1 MDRSIHCSIKKTVMK
16 KIAVFTGSGI
26 SAESGIQTFRDT
38 VNGLWYNHKVEE
50 VAHKNAWTKKNQA
63 RVLEFYNERRSQLA
77 NVEPNQAHL
86 DLAKLEQHFEV
97 TIITQNV
104 DDLHERAGSTNVI
117 HLHGELTKVR
127 STYNPQFVYDWG
139 YKPLNIGDKC
149 IKGSQLRPD
158 VVWFGEELDEELV
171 AIATEKIYEA
181 DYIIIIGTSLEVY
194 PANKIPFYNNNDEVP
209 IYIID
214 KEELRN
220 LDDFIKARN
229 RVHLLKNKA
238 TMGVSRLVKDLINK
252 K

>member
-1 MDRSIHCSIKKTVMK
+1 MK

-38 VNGLWYNHKVEE
+38 VNGLWYNYKVED
-50 VAHKNAWTKKNQA
+50 VAHKNAWSKKNQA
-63 RVLEFYNERRSQLA
+63 KVLEFYNERRSQLA

-139 YKPLNIGDKC
+139 YKPLHIGDKC

-171 AIATEKIYEA
+171 ALATEKIYEA

-194 PANKIPFYNNNDEVP
+194 PANRIPFYNNNEEVP

-220 LDDFIKARN
+220 LDDFLKAKN
-229 RVHLLKNKA
+229 RIHLLKNTA
-238 TMGVSRLVKDLINK
+238 TMGVSSLVKELIEK
-252 K
+252 L

>member
-38 VNGLWYNHKVEE
+38 VNGLWYNYKVED

-127 STYNPQFVYDWG
+127 STYNPNFIYPWG
-139 YKPLNIGDKC
+139 YKPLNVGDKC
-149 IKGSQLRPD
+149 IKGSQLRPH

-171 AIATEKIYEA
+171 ESAREKIKEA
-181 DYIIIIGTSLEVY
+181 DYIVIIGTSLEVY

-214 KEELRN
+214 KEGLRN

-229 RVHLLKNKA
+229 RVHLLKNTA
-238 TMGVSRLVKDLINK
+238 TMGVSSLVKDLINK

>member
-1 MDRSIHCSIKKTVMK
+1 MK

-38 VNGLWYNHKVEE
+38 VNGLWYNYKVED
-50 VAHKNAWTKKNQA
+50 VAHKSAWTKKNQS
-63 RVLEFYNERRSQLA
+63 RVLDFYNERRSQLA
-77 NVEPNQAHL
+77 NVKPNQAHL
-86 DLAKLEQHFEV
+86 DLAKLEKHFEV

-117 HLHGELTKVR
+117 HLHN
-127 STYNPQFVYDWG
+127 SHIIYSWG
-139 YKPLNIGDKC
+139 YKPLYIGDKC
-149 IKGSQLRPD
+149 FKGSQLRPH

-171 AIATEKIYEA
+171 ALAKEKIYEA

-194 PANKIPFYNNNDEVP
+194 PANKIPFFNNNDLVP

-220 LDDFIKARN
+220 LDDFIKVKN
-229 RVHLLKNKA
+229 RIHLLKNNA
-238 TMGVSRLVKDLINK
+238 TIGVSSLVQELINRN
-252 K
+252 

>member
-1 MDRSIHCSIKKTVMK
+1 MK

-26 SAESGIQTFRDT
+26 SAESGIQTFRDI
-38 VNGLWYNHKVEE
+38 VNGLWYNYKVED
-50 VAHKNAWTKKNQA
+50 VAHKNAWSKKNQA
-63 RVLEFYNERRSQLA
+63 KVLEFYNERRSQLA

-127 STYNPQFVYDWG
+127 STYNPQFVYHWG
-139 YKPLNIGDKC
+139 YKPLHIGDKC
-149 IKGSQLRPD
+149 VKGSQLRPY

-171 AIATEKIYEA
+171 MQSIQKIKEA
-181 DYIIIIGTSLEVY
+181 DYIVIIGTSLEVF
-194 PANKIPFYNNNDEVP
+194 PANKIPFYNNNDDVP

-214 KEELRN
+214 KDGLKY
-220 LDDFIKARN
+220 LDDFIKAKN
-229 RVHLLKNKA
+229 RIQLLKNNA
-238 TMGVSRLVKDLINK
+238 SIGVSSLVQQLLNK
-252 K
+252 KI

>member
-1 MDRSIHCSIKKTVMK
+1 MK

-38 VNGLWYNHKVEE
+38 VNGLWYNYKVED

-127 STYNPQFVYDWG
+127 STYNPNFIYPWG
-139 YKPLNIGDKC
+139 YKPLNVGDKC
-149 IKGSQLRPD
+149 IKGSQLRPE

-171 AIATEKIYEA
+171 VSAIEKIHEA
-181 DYIIIIGTSLEVY
+181 EYIIIIGTSLSVY

-214 KEELRN
+214 KEELKD
-220 LDDFIKARN
+220 LDDFIKTKN
-229 RVHLLKNKA
+229 RIHVLRSSEKI
-238 TMGVSRLVKDLINK
+238 GVSSLVKELINK

>member
-38 VNGLWYNHKVEE
+38 VNGLWYNYKVED

-127 STYNPQFVYDWG
+127 STYNPNFIYPWG
-139 YKPLNIGDKC
+139 YKPLNVGDKC

-171 AIATEKIYEA
+171 ASAIEKIHEA
-181 DYIIIIGTSLEVY
+181 EYIIIIGTSLSVY

-209 IYIID
+209 IFIID
-214 KEELRN
+214 KEELID
-220 LDDFIKARN
+220 LDDFIKTKN
-229 RVHLLKNKA
+229 RIHVLRSTA
-238 TMGVSRLVKDLINK
+238 TIGVSSLVKELVNK

>member
-1 MDRSIHCSIKKTVMK
+1 MK

-26 SAESGIQTFRDT
+26 SAESGIQTFRDI
-38 VNGLWYNHKVEE
+38 VNGLWYNYKVED
-50 VAHKNAWTKKNQA
+50 VAHKNAWSKKNQA
-63 RVLEFYNERRSQLA
+63 KVLEFYNERRSQLA

-127 STYNPQFVYDWG
+127 STYNPQFVYNWG
-139 YKPLNIGDKC
+139 YKPLHIGDKC
-149 IKGSQLRPD
+149 VKGSQLRPD

-171 AIATEKIYEA
+171 MQSIQKIKEA
-181 DYIIIIGTSLEVY
+181 DYIVIIGTSLEVF
-194 PANKIPFYNNNDEVP
+194 PANKIPFYNNNDDVP

-214 KEELRN
+214 KDGLKY
-220 LDDFIKARN
+220 LDDFIKAKN
-229 RVHLLKNKA
+229 RIQLLKNNA
-238 TMGVSRLVKDLINK
+238 SIGVSSLVQQLLNK
-252 K
+252 KI